1 MASHVNRASTISRMW
16 RSLTFICYV
25 TAMDDEKNVRDWDRI
40 ILRVPDGMRERLQ
53 ARAAG
58 NHRSMNAEILAII
71 GAALDTPESLR
82 AIQTEVQR
90 LQIEID
96 GTARSLNLLT
106 DRRNRLRDMAA
117 KMKREGGE

>member
-1 MASHVNRASTISRMW
+1 MW

-106 DRRNRLRDMAA
+106 DRRNRLRDITCVIL
-117 KMKREGGE
+117 RYVS